1 MAGRART
8 SLRFRLG
15 LVTAAVA
22 AAAVMLTGPA
32 LIRLAARDQLDLLDD
47 ELARR
52 ARVSARVVAIA
63 VNNGRSGDVGD
74 DLLEGAGIT
83 VRVVSGGEVL
93 WKAGQERASDLPV
106 SLTTGFRTVRV
117 DRERWRVHTERLVDL
132 TPLFARDDDMLL
144 EIASSFDPVDD
155 SLAALRRRLL
165 LVGLVAV
172 PLAGLAGAWAA
183 GLALGPLRRLR
194 ATAEQIA
201 TTGDLTTRAPED
213 APEELAAVARSL
225 NAMLDALHRAD
236 TERQAAHDAARGFT
250 ASVAHELRTPLTSLR
265 ANLDVLAAGDRLTAE
280 QRSDVLVELRAEEE
294 RLASL
299 FEALEALAR
308 GELSAGRLDDSVD
321 LAEVIDAAVERTLRR
336 HPAARV
342 RFHAPA
348 DPVNCLGWGEG
359 LRVLVDNLL
368 TNAAV
373 HGARTPGGPVA
384 VDVTL
389 AESGRWLF
397 LTVDDDGRGVPE
409 AERDRV
415 FEAFLRGA
423 GTQAPGVGLGL
434 ALVAQQ
440 VRLHGGSVAIT
451 DSPSGGA
458 RVQVALPTRPQTL
471 LVRNA
476 GRYAAGVSV
485 TVYPRAWSLVVRRRV
500 SVRVLRR
507 AK

>member
-1 MAGRART
+1 MAIRSRT
-8 SLRFRLG
+8 SLRLRLG

-22 AAAVMLTGPA
+22 AGAVMLTGPA
-32 LIRLAARDQLDLLDD
+32 LIRLAERDQLDLLDD

-52 ARVSARVVAIA
+52 AGVSARVVAIA
-63 VNNGRSGDVGD
+63 LNNGRSGDVGN
-74 DLLEGAGIT
+74 DLLEGSEIA

-93 WKAGQERASDLPV
+93 WSTGGDEASSLPA

-117 DRERWRVHTERLVDL
+117 DRERWRVHSERLVDL
-132 TPLFARDDDMLL
+132 TPLFAQDDRMLL
-144 EIASSFDPVDD
+144 EIAAPFDQVDD
-155 SLAALRRRLL
+155 SLAALRRRLV
-165 LVGLVAV
+165 LVGLIAV

-194 ATAEQIA
+194 TTAEQIA
-201 TTGDLTTRAPED
+201 TTGDLSTRAPED
-213 APEELAAVARSL
+213 APEELAAVAHSI

-236 TERQAAHDAARGFT
+236 TERRAAHDAARGFT

-265 ANLDVLAAGDRLTAE
+265 ANLDLLAAGDRLSE
-280 QRSDVLVELRAEEE
+280 DQRADILSELRAEEE

-308 GELSAGRLDDSVD
+308 GELSAGQLTDSVD
-321 LAEVIDAAVERTLRR
+321 LAEVIDASVERTLRR
-336 HPAARV
+336 HPAARI

-415 FEAFLRGA
+415 FEAFRRGA
-423 GTQAPGVGLGL
+423 GTHAPGVGLGL

-451 DSPSGGA
+451 DSPSRGA
-458 RVQVALPTRPQTL
+458 RVQLTLPTR
-471 LVRNA
+471 R
-476 GRYAAGVSV
+476 
-485 TVYPRAWSLVVRRRV
+485 
-500 SVRVLRR
+500 
-507 AK
+507 